1 MVNTPEVKREGTVSV
16 RRRYDGTVPDDNRR
30 AQKLA
35 EEFFRAAKSE
45 NTVSAYESDLRDFAT
60 YCEDRGYAWLPSTP
74 ATVALYISE
83 LAGWGMKP
91 STLQRRLVAISQL
104 HKRAGYPSPAQDEPV
119 KETFKGIKRKKGSMQ
134 EGAAPILLGTL
145 RMMLAPLEREK
156 GPAAIRDRAI
166 LLLGLAGGFRRSEIS
181 SLRVEDLH
189 IVEEGVIVLLRR
201 SKTDQEGEGH
211 KVGIPYG
218 EHLETCPVRN
228 LKGWIAVLG
237 REEGSLFCRIDRH
250 GNLKQGGLTGQAIT
264 RMVKRRVQAAGLDPG
279 PYSGHSLRAGFVTA
293 ASAGGAPDDKI
304 MAQTDHRSLKTL
316 FRYKRDAELFNN
328 NAASYL
334 GL

>member
-1 MVNTPEVKREGTVSV
+1 MVKTPETQPTEVAAIRKRHRGA
-16 RRRYDGTVPDDNRR
+16 VPDGRR
-30 AQKLA
+30 AEELA

-60 YCEDRGYAWLPSTP
+60 YCEDRGYGWLPATP
-74 ATVALYISE
+74 ATVTLYISE
-83 LAGWGMKP
+83 LAVWGMKP

-104 HKRAGYPSPAQDEPV
+104 HKRAGYPSPAQDERV
-119 KETFKGIKRKKGSMQ
+119 KETFKGIKRTVGSMQ
-134 EGAAPILLGTL
+134 EGAAPLLLGTL
-145 RMMLAPLEREK
+145 NMMLKPLDREQ

-166 LLLGLAGGFRRSEIS
+166 LLFGLAGGFRRSEIS
-181 SLRVEDLH
+181 SLRVEDLRF
-189 IVEEGVIVLLRR
+189 VEEGVVALLRR

-211 KVGIPYG
+211 KVGVPYG
-218 EHLETCPVRN
+218 EHLETCPVRS
-228 LKGWIAVLG
+228 LKRWLAVLG
-237 REEGSLFCRIDRH
+237 REQGPLFCRIDRH
-250 GNLKQGGLTGQAIT
+250 GNLKEGGLTGQAIT
-264 RMVKRRVQAAGLDPG
+264 RMVKRRTQAAGLDPG

-316 FRYKRDAELFNN
+316 FRYKRDTELFNN

-334 GL
+334 GI